1 MFTVLL
7 ESRARRQRRTGG
19 MALSIAGHVA
29 IIGFATAAT
38 VHGRPSA
45 KVATTPVILRFVRP
59 PMPIPVTHEV
69 RAATTAGGLP
79 RTPAIP
85 RIVIDVPNIAP
96 PSLPPIDPGA
106 LPTPDDLVA
115 LTSSGAASP
124 RGGGRGIWELA
135 TNPPSSY
142 EWSVSEVMMHVLSS
156 GKPRYPETLRQ
167 SGIDGQV
174 LVQFVVDTLGRV
186 DLRSVKV
193 LRSTH
198 ELFTAAV
205 RSALPQFRF
214 KPAEVNGKRSAAM
227 AQMPFEFQLN
237 R

>member
-1 MFTVLL
+1 MFTELL
-7 ESRARRQRRTGG
+7 ESRARRQRRAGG
-19 MALSIAGHVA
+19 MALSVAGHVA

-59 PMPIPVTHEV
+59 PVPVPVTHES
-69 RAATTAGGLP
+69 RAVTAASGLP
-79 RTPAIP
+79 RNPSIP
-85 RIVIDVPNIAP
+85 RIVIDVPDVAP
-96 PSLPPIDPGA
+96 PSLPPIDAGA
-106 LPTPDDLVA
+106 LPTPDIFDV
-115 LTSSGAASP
+115 SRSGGNSP
-124 RGGGRGIWELA
+124 RGGPRGIGDLVNDA
-135 TNPPSSY
+135 PGSN
-142 EWSVSEVMMHVLSS
+142 EWSVHEVMMHLLAT

-167 SGIDGQV
+167 NGIPGQV

-186 DLRSVKV
+186 DMNSVKI
-193 LRSTH
+193 LKSTH
-198 ELFTAAV
+198 DLFTAAV

-227 AQMPFEFQLN
+227 AQMPFDFQLN